1 MKRVLRIIAPLTLLA
16 LGRAVAEEAASPAS
30 AMSFVTID
38 ADRNGQISLDEYT
51 AYRKPFVTQRFRGL
65 DRNRDGAIDSAEYEF
80 AREKSEARLRQL
92 VPDDPQREE
101 FASVPPFA
109 EVDTNQDGV
118 IRPDELDVAQQAA
131 MHKRFTKMDVNGDG
145 ALSLD
150 EFDRARR
157 RFLQLL
163 GEHGGG
169 E

>member
-1 MKRVLRIIAPLTLLA
+1 MKHVFRVGAALA
-16 LGRAVAEEAASPAS
+16 LLVLSRAGAEESASPAS
-30 AMSFVTID
+30 SMSFATID

-51 AYRKPFVTQRFRGL
+51 SYRKPFSTQRFRGL
-65 DRNRDGAIDSAEYEF
+65 DRNRDGAIDPAEYEF

-101 FASVPPFA
+101 YASVPPFT
-109 EVDTNQDGV
+109 EVDTDHDGA

-131 MHKRFTKMDVNGDG
+131 LNKRFTKMDTNGDG
-145 ALSLD
+145 VLSLS
-150 EFDRARR
+150 EFDLARR

-169 E
+169 D